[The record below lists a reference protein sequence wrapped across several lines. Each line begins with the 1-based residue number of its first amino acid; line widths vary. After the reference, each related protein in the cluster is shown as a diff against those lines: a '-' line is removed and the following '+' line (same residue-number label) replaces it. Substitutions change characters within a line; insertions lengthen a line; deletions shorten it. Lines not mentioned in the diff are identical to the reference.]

1 MRYYGED
8 YKQHIIKSINNVRD
22 SVDVTDYAQI
32 IRNVDVSAKNT
43 GLKTEC
49 VNAGGNAYSQV
60 SAFKGKLQHLITILR
75 TFYNGADET
84 STAVWESAR
93 KIREIIKETNEALVR
108 MNNAVNGIGVYK
120 GTKVTSDVLKGAGLD
135 EQKCAELKA
144 DIWDKLFTI
153 QFKNGDISYDEAVS
167 FVDYINNLQ
176 KSGLPVPDSAMKNA
190 DAAFGVYI
198 DKMKSL
204 DPDKIP
210 AKDMERINAIYNYY
224 CIYHLG
230 PENKIED
237 LKVRALQNCIT
248 AYEIIN
254 PDAKKITDKFF
265 EDAYTMYN
273 DAVDYNILRIKYT
286 LYTSDPEERD
296 LMLYYLDNDK
306 VKLNVIESGVT
317 PSCTYS
323 DPPILN
329 IDLRGGEINRC
340 CAFFHE
346 LGHAIDCLSGFP
358 SDKYMDDL
366 VKDFKNHMHNA
377 LAEMGVNLKPD
388 QEQEVIDYF
397 FTCEGPNVI
406 NSKGI
411 DSPYPSNWTT
421 SQAMAYYKLKDYY
434 GYVEYNYN
442 PWEYASDNNRA
453 YKKFTDKGYTNGVLY
468 GSEEDLE
475 DKKTSTTGN
484 STADY
489 YMNQGQNKPDEKQK
503 PWHNDYGIVSDV
515 GGGLTNNQ
523 IGCTCSGHGA
533 TITNNAGIIRSA
545 SDLRRQLKYYDYF
558 YGDQNTKNNTDLDR
572 TLKTSAAHEF
582 FAENWEYEVMGF
594 DRGPTRETFPTA
606 CQDFDNTKKAMIEN
620 TKY

>member
-8 YKQHIIKSINNVRD
+8 YKQHIIKSINNVHD

-32 IRNVDVSAKNT
+32 IRNVDVSAKNS

-135 EQKCAELKA
+135 EQKCAKLKA

-237 LKVRALQNCIT
+237 LKVRTLQNCIT

-273 DAVDYNILRIKYT
+273 DAVDYNILRIKYA

-306 VKLNVIESGVT
+306 VKLNVIESGVN
-317 PSCTYS
+317 PFCTYS
-323 DPPILN
+323 I
-329 IDLRGGEINRC
+329 
-340 CAFFHE
+340 
-346 LGHAIDCLSGFP
+346 
-358 SDKYMDDL
+358 
-366 VKDFKNHMHNA
+366 
-377 LAEMGVNLKPD
+377 
-388 QEQEVIDYF
+388 Q
-397 FTCEGPNVI
+397 
-406 NSKGI
+406 
-411 DSPYPSNWTT
+411 
-421 SQAMAYYKLKDYY
+421 
-434 GYVEYNYN
+434 
-442 PWEYASDNNRA
+442 
-453 YKKFTDKGYTNGVLY
+453 
-468 GSEEDLE
+468 
-475 DKKTSTTGN
+475 
-484 STADY
+484 
-489 YMNQGQNKPDEKQK
+489 
-503 PWHNDYGIVSDV
+503 
-515 GGGLTNNQ
+515 
-523 IGCTCSGHGA
+523 
-533 TITNNAGIIRSA
+533 
-545 SDLRRQLKYYDYF
+545 
-558 YGDQNTKNNTDLDR
+558 
-572 TLKTSAAHEF
+572 
-582 FAENWEYEVMGF
+582 
-594 DRGPTRETFPTA
+594 
-606 CQDFDNTKKAMIEN
+606 
-620 TKY
+620 